1 MIRIKRIYEPPA
13 SEDGL
18 RILVDR
24 VWPRGLKK
32 ERAKVDFWF
41 KSIAPSTE
49 LRKWFAHDPKKWR
62 EFCNRYHQELQSKQ
76 REVDILR
83 HKIKQ
88 GVVTLLFAA
97 RDLDH
102 NNAIALKSYLESSK
116 SRRSAGRK

>member
-1 MIRIKRIYEPPA
+1 MIRVKRIYEPPA

-49 LRKWFAHDPKKWR
+49 LRKWFAHDLKKWR
-62 EFCNRYHQELQSKQ
+62 EFCNRYRQELQNKQ

-102 NNAIALKSYLESSK
+102 NNAIVLKSYLESSK

>member
-1 MIRIKRIYEPPA
+1 MIRVKRIYEPPA

-32 ERAKVDFWF
+32 ERAKVDFWL

-62 EFCNRYHQELQSKQ
+62 EFCNRYRQELQSKQ

-102 NNAIALKSYLESSK
+102 NNAIALKSYLESTK